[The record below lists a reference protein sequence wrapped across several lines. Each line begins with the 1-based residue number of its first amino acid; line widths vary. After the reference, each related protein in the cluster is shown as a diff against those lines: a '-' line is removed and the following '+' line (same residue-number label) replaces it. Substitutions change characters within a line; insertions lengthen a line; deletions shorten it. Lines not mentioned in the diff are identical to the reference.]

1 MCGVAD
7 DVDTIR
13 VDVQRMLK
21 SSRHGPAAGAG
32 GGGAAGAGAAAATK
46 QPKRNNRKMWKGL
59 YTRWFLL
66 HKQAAQPLF
75 AELRRGNFQLRRTLL
90 SARAIRGGGQQRS
103 HLLPLAVAPKR
114 QRRNPSPP
122 VPPFAQASTRAAMRS
137 ANSANSANSAAA
149 AAGISSSS
157 SSLADAAGSGP
168 EPGAALPRTGSGGGG
183 RLTRHASKK
192 ES

>member
-7 DVDTIR
+7 YVDTIR

-21 SSRHGPAAGAG
+21 SSRHGSAAGAG
-32 GGGAAGAGAAAATK
+32 GGGAAGAAAGQMPATK

-90 SARAIRGGGQQRS
+90 SARAIRGGQQRS
-103 HLLPLAVAPKR
+103 HLLPVAVAPKR

-122 VPPFAQASTRAAMRS
+122 VAQASMRAAKR
-137 ANSANSANSAAA
+137 SANSAAA
-149 AAGISSSS
+149 AGISSS

-183 RLTRHASKK
+183 G
-192 ES
+192 